1 VLSPILKNLGLPNAG
16 WRAFR
21 RSVATALSELHELVR
36 TAQQVLGYSSPT
48 TTLAFYTQTEEKSQR
63 DALSKLE
70 ELLFPN
76 VPSFGNREELIN

>member
-1 VLSPILKNLGLPNAG
+1 
-16 WRAFR
+16 
-21 RSVATALSELHELVR
+21 LSELHEPVR
-36 TAQQVLGYSSPT
+36 TAQQVLGHSSPT

-76 VPSFGNREELIN
+76 VSKSAESEELIN